1 MIQSVLFFV
10 LGFLC
15 AGFLALMVA
24 PAIWRRAVRLTRKR
38 IEASVPLSLDEI
50 QADKDRLR
58 AEFAMSTRRL
68 EMSVKEFRE
77 KASAQIVEIGRG
89 REELRLLAAERDD
102 QNRVLSD
109 LEAKGAALRAE
120 LRQREEELRQ
130 YSNNLEEAD
139 RALEQRAT
147 ELEKLN
153 SLYESASQ
161 SSNTRQVELI
171 AKETEVERLTGDLG
185 TLKGERREVDR
196 RLQDISVE
204 LRAAQETARI
214 EKRKATELERKL
226 ERMVATV
233 ADREETI
240 ERREKDLSQFRERL
254 KAATAR
260 ENDLNGKLAKALEE
274 KLRLEAQAAD
284 QTLQMSNLLSS
295 AGEGDMQA
303 AFAKLTAER
312 RRLDERLVVMTRE
325 NQKLRAD
332 LAGRERA
339 KAEEWEVE
347 RRESAL
353 LREQMNDLAAE
364 VISLTTMLDG
374 PDSAI
379 RKALETPIAGA
390 EKGGRAGSGVVS
402 LADRV
407 KALKKIAPM
416 PLT

>member
-1 MIQSVLFFV
+1 MIQSVLFFA

-68 EMSVKEFRE
+68 EISVKEFRE
-77 KASAQIVEIGRG
+77 RASAQIVEIGRG
-89 REELRLLAAERDD
+89 REELRQLAAERDD

-139 RALEQRAT
+139 RALEQRAA

-153 SLYESASQ
+153 GLYESASL
-161 SSNTRQVELI
+161 SSTNRQVELL
-171 AKETEVERLTGDLG
+171 ARESEVERLTDDLG

-204 LRAAQETARI
+204 LRAAQETARV
-214 EKRKATELERKL
+214 EKRKATELEKKL

-254 KAATAR
+254 KTATAT
-260 ENDLNGKLAKALEE
+260 ENDLNGKLAKTLEE

-284 QTLQMSNLLSS
+284 QTLQMSSLLSS
-295 AGEGDMQA
+295 AGGGDMQA
-303 AFAKLTAER
+303 AVAKLTAER

-364 VISLTTMLDG
+364 VISLTAMLDG
-374 PDSAI
+374 PDSPI
-379 RKALETPIAGA
+379 RKALEMPIPGA
-390 EKGGRAGSGVVS
+390 EQGGRAGSGVIS

-407 KALKKIAPM
+407 KALKKIAPL
-416 PLT
+416 PLS

>member
-1 MIQSVLFFV
+1 MIQSVLFFA

-77 KASAQIVEIGRG
+77 KASVQIVEIGRG
-89 REELRLLAAERDD
+89 REELRQLAAERDD

-139 RALEQRAT
+139 RALEQLAAG
-147 ELEKLN
+147 LEKLN
-153 SLYESASQ
+153 GLYESASLA
-161 SSNTRQVELI
+161 STNRQVELL
-171 AKETEVERLTGDLG
+171 AKESEVEKLADDLG
-185 TLKGERREVDR
+185 ALKGERREVDR
-196 RLQDISVE
+196 RLQDLAVE
-204 LRAAQETARI
+204 LRAAQETARV
-214 EKRKATELERKL
+214 EKRKAAELEKKL

-254 KAATAR
+254 KAATAT

-274 KLRLEAQAAD
+274 KLRLEAQVAD

-295 AGEGDMQA
+295 AGGGDMQA

-364 VISLTTMLDG
+364 VISLTAMLDG
-374 PDSAI
+374 PDSPI
-379 RKALETPIAGA
+379 RKALETPVPGA
-390 EKGGRAGSGVVS
+390 EQGGRSGPGVMS

-407 KALKKIAPM
+407 KALKKIAPL
-416 PLT
+416 PLS